1 MTMKTKNSNDSKA
14 KRIGKKILQIVY
26 LLLKPFIPYIMIFLF
41 VFFFIILIIDAI
53 FIQFSDDKGELSISE
68 SELEGYCEKASSS
81 NYEVYLD
88 GEQANGSISISST
101 ETQKAITWEQIYSLL
116 LFNNLCEDKEITT
129 ELADEI
135 SNDFKS
141 KYYYKTSKIVKES
154 KVIDENGNESWQ
166 VVSEETTNLIT
177 ESITIAGHYVYNY
190 AEETTEERRY

>member
-53 FIQFSDDKGELSISE
+53 FIQFSDDTGELSISE
-68 SELEGYCEKASSS
+68 SELEEYCEKASSS

-129 ELADEI
+129 ELVDEI

-141 KYYYKTSKIVKES
+141 KYYYKTSKIVKEN